1 MSSILTPENTQALL
15 QLAGAVLSLLLSWL
29 IVTIRQKTGVQIRVE
44 QEIEVD
50 RLRERFA
57 EAIYNG
63 VLAILSKMPD
73 ADRDT
78 QIDAIVGY
86 MMEGVGETME
96 KLGVTDDIL
105 RMRAAASLDQAA
117 RYRAK
122 RSEVV
127 SDGQTAAGG

>member
-50 RLRERFA
+50 RLRQRFA

-96 KLGVTDDIL
+96 KLGVTDDVL
-105 RMRAAASLDQAA
+105 RMRASGMLDEIS
-117 RYRAK
+117 RYRA
-122 RSEVV
+122 RDPALLP
-127 SDGQTAAGG
+127 DGQTAARG